1 MTSSS
6 SPSSM
11 PSSSPSGQTAAALR
25 ADDARPEM
33 DAGQGPRSITEFL
46 SDGSLAAFCAELSRF
61 SGLPVELHDDQGQ
74 RIVQRVGEGGPTW
87 AVAPANVSEGEGST
101 RVPLTLGGR
110 EIGALVLGAGN
121 PPAQP
126 AGNPD
131 RRARLIATLTLL
143 AQTASDICQHEA
155 ELRHAMREV
164 GALSRMASL
173 LVRAAGPER
182 VLEVVLDLALD
193 VLGMD
198 AGSVVLFKTDGDSPA
213 STELEEDL
221 TLKASRNLS
230 QDWLESPLPL
240 SKDRVFDKLAAQ
252 GRLVVVEDISTDDR
266 VLITDRASQEGLGSA
281 LHAGLM
287 FKNRPQGV
295 IRLYARKPRRFEE
308 NEKRLL
314 ASLAHQAAVALEQ
327 SRLMKFEQEEARVQR
342 QLQLAADVQRRMLPR
357 GAPSAPRLDLAA
369 RYVPSFELGGD
380 FYDFLELNGHVGIV
394 VGDVVGKG
402 IAAALFMAAVRASLR
417 AHAQQV
423 YDLDEVVARVNSALC
438 RDTRDNEFASVWYG
452 VIDPAK
458 LRLTYCSA
466 GHEPTIIVRVPK
478 HRPPTNADVDELSV
492 GGMVVGIDPSQRY
505 QRAVFDLQP
514 RDVLVAYTDG
524 VTDATNFDGQRF
536 GRKRIKESILKALT
550 ENANATS
557 AEIVERLLWEIRQ
570 FAGLSPRQDDR
581 SIVVVRVLEA

>member
-1 MTSSS
+1 VEPAST
-6 SPSSM
+6 
-11 PSSSPSGQTAAALR
+11 
-25 ADDARPEM
+25 E
-33 DAGQGPRSITEFL
+33 PRSITEFL
-46 SDGSLAAFCAELSRF
+46 TDGSLAAFCSELARF
-61 SGLPVELHDDQGQ
+61 SGLPIELHDDQGR
-74 RIVQRVGEGGPTW
+74 RIVRRIAEGGPGW
-87 AVAPANVSEGEGST
+87 ALAKAEVSEDEGST
-101 RVPLTLGGR
+101 RVPLMLGGR
-110 EIGALVLGAGN
+110 EIGALVLGAGEL
-121 PPAQP
+121 PEEA
-126 AGNPD
+126 AGNED
-131 RRARLIATLTLL
+131 RRTQLIATLKLL
-143 AQTASDICQHEA
+143 AQTATDICQHEA
-155 ELRHAMREV
+155 ELRHALREV

-182 VLEVVLDLALD
+182 VLEVVLELAMD

-198 AGSVVLFKTDGDSPA
+198 AGSVVLFRTDDDGPA
-213 STELEEDL
+213 SSELEEDL
-221 TLKASRNLS
+221 LLKASKNLS
-230 QDWLESPLPL
+230 KEWLESNLPL
-240 SKDRVFDKLAAQ
+240 SKDRLFDKLAAQ
-252 GRLVVVEDISTDDR
+252 GRLVVVEDIANDDR
-266 VLITDRASQEGLGSA
+266 VLIPDRAANEGLGSA

-287 FKNRPQGV
+287 FKNRPLGV
-295 IRLYARKPRRFEE
+295 VRLYARTPRRFEE

-327 SRLMKFEQEEARVQR
+327 SRLMKFEQEEARIQR

-357 GAPSAPRLDLAA
+357 GTPTNPRLDFAA

-380 FYDFLELNGHVGIV
+380 FYDFVELHGHVGVV

-423 YDLDEVVARVNSALC
+423 YDLDEVVARVNQALC
-438 RDTRDNEFASVWYG
+438 RDTADNEFASLWYG

-478 HRPPTNADVDELSV
+478 HRPPTHADIDELTV

-505 QRAVFDLQP
+505 QRAVFDMQA

-524 VTDATNFDGQRF
+524 VTDAINFDGQRF
-536 GRKRIKESILKALT
+536 GRKRIKESILRVLT
-550 ENANATS
+550 ENPQATA

-581 SIVVVRVLEA
+581 SLVVVRVLE